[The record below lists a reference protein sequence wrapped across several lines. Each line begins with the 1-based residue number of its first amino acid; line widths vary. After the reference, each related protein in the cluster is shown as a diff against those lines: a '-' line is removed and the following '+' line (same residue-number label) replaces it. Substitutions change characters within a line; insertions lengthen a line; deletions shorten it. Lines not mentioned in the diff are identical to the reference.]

1 MSAFE
6 RLRMMITMMKM
17 RARGIRMVK
26 CHAAL
31 ERVFEYLDGEL
42 DAGTAAQVGAHFDIC
57 KECYPRYQYEK
68 SFLETLRGH
77 PARRICPTGAA
88 RASPHADSRG
98 RLSASSSKRP
108 APEVVRLAGD
118 FFFSQLL
125 CRSPRWRRAAAKR

>member
-68 SFLETLRGH
+68 SFLERLRG
-77 PARRICPTGAA
+77 IQQ
-88 RASPHADSRG
+88 DE
-98 RLSASSSKRP
+98 SAPQELR
-108 APEVVRLAGD
+108 ERVLTLIREEG
-118 FFFSQLL
+118 
-125 CRSPRWRRAAAKR
+125 